1 MVSVGFTMFLGMMA
15 TFFAGVIVGSI
26 VERWIHGD

>member
-15 TFFAGVIVGSI
+15 TFFAGVIVGSSA
-26 VERWIHGD
+26 ERWMRGN